1 MMDGPF
7 PVGVQTVKGLNIRIQ
22 TLISLCSE
30 AMSPPGIITLAKRA
44 R

>member
-1 MMDGPF
+1 MDSQF
-7 PVGVQTVKGLNIRIQ
+7 PVGVQTVKGLNIQIQ
-22 TLISLCSE
+22 TLISLSSG